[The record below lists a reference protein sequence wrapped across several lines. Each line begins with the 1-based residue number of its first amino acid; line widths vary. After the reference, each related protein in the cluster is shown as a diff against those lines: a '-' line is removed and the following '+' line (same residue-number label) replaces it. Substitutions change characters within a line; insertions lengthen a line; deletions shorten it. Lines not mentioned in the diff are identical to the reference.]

1 MSFLDADSLHE
12 FIGPIAARFREE
24 HGRLP
29 NPRNE
34 EELALFLE
42 SFTVEEEESF
52 LEFLIGGI
60 VARRALAAEL
70 VKLAEELEG

>member
-34 EELALFLE
+34 DELARFLD

-52 LEFLIGGI
+52 LEFLESVGSWRGG
-60 VARRALAAEL
+60 RWPPSS
-70 VKLAEELEG
+70 